1 MKGHPAV
8 IYKELEHSYKTLMK
22 SLNFCSYKN
31 LTKSLRFIFNI
42 FGEGWMGW
50 GLQVYMGYSQTNLI
64 ADVR

>member
-1 MKGHPAV
+1 
-8 IYKELEHSYKTLMK
+8 MK

-31 LTKSLRFIFNI
+31 LTKSFRFIFNI

-50 GLQVYMGYSQTNLI
+50 GLQVYMGYSQTNLM